1 MRSFILT
8 WILLADHLSPHT
20 PTVLELDDEE
30 VALVPHLEKESIET
44 FASLAEESSNN
55 NDSFN

>member
-8 WILLADHLSPHT
+8 WILLADDLPPHT
-20 PTVLELDDEE
+20 PAVLELDDEE